1 MTYKTLLVEIKQ
13 GVGVI
18 WMNRPE
24 RQNTLD
30 ATMIKELTEAFSS
43 LNDDKEVRIIVLA
56 GAGACFCAGADR
68 ERLQELA
75 ENSPEK
81 NRLDAIGLAKLLKTI
96 HNLAKPTI
104 ARVTGFALNG
114 GAALVAAC
122 DMAVSDYNA
131 EFGLTEL
138 RFGLFSP
145 IIVPYLL
152 KAMGERPVRNCFL
165 SGELF
170 TAAEAYRTGLL
181 TDITPPE
188 ELDARINE
196 LIGKIV
202 QGAPN
207 AQAQL
212 KAWLRTTTEIP
223 ITPGLIAD
231 AADRFADVC
240 ADEEFQVGLADLL
253 AKRKPHWLLKKKPAA
268 AKTNLPQSEK
278 KPKATLKPRR
288 K

>member
-1 MTYKTLLVEIKQ
+1 MTYKTLLVEIRQ

-24 RQNTLD
+24 RQNALD
-30 ATMIKELTEAFSS
+30 ATMIKELEEAFS
-43 LNDDKEVRIIVLA
+43 LLDADQEVRIVVLA

-75 ENSPEK
+75 ENSLEK
-81 NRLDAIGLAKLLKTI
+81 NRLDAMSLAKLLQTI
-96 HNLAKPTI
+96 HNLSKPTL
-104 ARVTGFALNG
+104 ARVTGFAVNG

-131 EFGLTEL
+131 EFGLSDL
-138 RFGLFSP
+138 RFGLLP
-145 IIVPYLL
+145 TTIVPYLL
-152 KAMGERPVRNCFL
+152 KAVGERTARHWFL

-170 TAAEAYRTGLL
+170 AAAEAYRTGLL
-181 TDITPPE
+181 TDITPAE

-196 LIGKIV
+196 LIGKII

-207 AQAQL
+207 AQACL
-212 KAWLRTTTEIP
+212 KDWLRSTAGGP
-223 ITPGLIAD
+223 ITPGLCENSAL
-231 AADRFADVC
+231 RFANAC
-240 ADEEFQVGLADLL
+240 AGEEFQRGLADLL
-253 AKRKPHWLLKKKPAA
+253 AKRKPHWLLKKKKAA
-268 AKTNLPQSEK
+268 SKTNRPQNEK
-278 KPKATLKPRR
+278 KPKAAIKPGR